1 MDYSPPPTRD
11 CIAAVVYTEA
21 RGEPLLGQIL
31 VAKTLI
37 NRSVRDWDGI
47 CETAAKRRQFHGFD
61 LAQWPNKFT
70 PEPKAWKVSRKVGD
84 FTLEFLWNV
93 HSYCGVPLYFNAGAT
108 IKPPADDVVFLCTVG
123 SHNFYGVPHGQ
134 P

>member
-11 CIAAVVYTEA
+11 CIAAVIYTEA
-21 RGEPLLGQIL
+21 RGELLLGQIL

-37 NRSVRDWDGI
+37 NRSVRDGEGL
-47 CETAAKRRQFHGFD
+47 CETAGKYNQFHGFE
-61 LAQWPNKFT
+61 AVRWPNNFK
-70 PEPKAWKVSRKVGD
+70 PDVKGWKVSRKVGD

-93 HSYCGVPLYFNAGAT
+93 HSYCGEPLYFNSGAE
-108 IKPPADDVVFLCTVG
+108 IKPPAKDVVFLCTVG
-123 SHNFYGVPHGQ
+123 NHNFYGLTHTQ